1 MKRQKTDWKKKIVK
15 CVADGELYQ
24 EYIQNSYSPGI
35 KRRKPNKMGKIR
47 VCPRNGRAAEGCINM
62 PTVDTSPTN
71 GCREVL
77 GHARPLCG
85 EKKFRTERGSG
96 PGSGRAG
103 DFWSYV
109 VFCVFPGFGPQA
121 DAFIATHIGHTRN
134 SPISLQANFTFK
146 TSVTNTKL

>member
-35 KRRKPNKMGKIR
+35 KRRKPNKVGKIL
-47 VCPRNGRAAEGCINM
+47 VCPRKGRAAKGCINM
-62 PTVDTSPTN
+62 LTVDTSPTN

-96 PGSGRAG
+96 PGLGRAG
-103 DFWSYV
+103 T
-109 VFCVFPGFGPQA
+109 FG
-121 DAFIATHIGHTRN
+121 
-134 SPISLQANFTFK
+134 
-146 TSVTNTKL
+146 VT